1 MPTST
6 CDSCRLGTLL
16 AAFALLAL
24 GSGCD
29 QGNSTQA
36 PSQQK
41 AAPPTVAVS
50 QPIQREIVEWDEYT
64 GRFDAVETV
73 EIRARVSGHLTEVL
87 FKDGQ
92 RVKQRDLLFVID
104 RRPFERALEQAQAE
118 LFAANTKVENA
129 NLDIIR
135 GKPLVE
141 RKIISDKTFDD
152 RMSIVRDAQAAVKV
166 AEAKV
171 RSAELDLSF
180 TRIDSPITGR
190 ISRTLVTAGNWI
202 SAGSVSGATLLTTI
216 VSEDPIYIYFDV
228 SENNYI
234 KYKRLA
240 ERGVA
245 AGAAEPGAPV
255 EIGLPDERGFPHQAR
270 LDFLDNRLD
279 QGTATLRARAVIANT
294 AGLFSPGL
302 FARVRVTGTAPYA
315 AVLLP
320 DEAIGT
326 DQTNKFVYVVGEDGS
341 VTRRNVKLG
350 PLHEGMRVV
359 REGIASADWVIVR
372 GLQRAR
378 PGGKVTPQREGL
390 LLSGTPNS
398 RPIVKAQE

>member
-1 MPTST
+1 MPTSP
-6 CDSCRLGTLL
+6 CDSCRVGTLL

-36 PSQQK
+36 QQPK

-50 QPIQREIVEWDEYT
+50 QPAEREIVEWDEYT

-92 RVKQRDLLFVID
+92 RVKQGDLLFVID

-135 GKPLVE
+135 GRPLVE

-180 TRIDSPITGR
+180 TRIDAPITGR

-228 SENNYI
+228 SENNFI

-255 EIGLPDERGFPHQAR
+255 EIGLPDERGFPHRAL

-279 QGTATLRARAVIANT
+279 QGTATLRARAVIANA

-315 AVLLP
+315 ALLLP

-326 DQTNKFVYVVGEDGS
+326 DQTNKFVYAVGEDGS
-341 VTRRNVKLG
+341 VTRRNIKLG
-350 PLHEGMRVV
+350 PLHERMRVV
-359 REGIASADWVIVR
+359 REGLAAADWVIVR
-372 GLQRAR
+372 GLQRTR
-378 PGGKVTPQREGL
+378 PGGKVM
-390 LLSGTPNS
+390 
-398 RPIVKAQE
+398 

>member
-1 MPTST
+1 MPTNT
-6 CDSCRLGTLL
+6 CDSCRVGTLL

-36 PSQQK
+36 QPPQK
-41 AAPPTVAVS
+41 AAPPSVAVS
-50 QPIQREIVEWDEYT
+50 QPIEREIVEWDEYT

-73 EIRARVSGHLTEVL
+73 EIRARVSGHLTEVR

-92 RVKQRDLLFVID
+92 RVTQGDLLFVID

-190 ISRTLVTAGNWI
+190 TSRTLVTAGNWI
-202 SAGSVSGATLLTTI
+202 SAGSVSGATMLTTI

-255 EIGLPDERGFPHQAR
+255 EIGLPDERGFPHRAR

-279 QGTATLRARAVIANT
+279 QGTATLRARAVIANA

-302 FARVRVTGTAPYA
+302 FARVRVTGTAPYP

-326 DQTNKFVYVVGEDGS
+326 DQTNKFVYVVAEDGS
-341 VTRRNVKLG
+341 VARRNIRLG
-350 PLHEGMRVV
+350 PIHEGMRVV
-359 REGIASADWVIVR
+359 REGIAAADWVIVR

-378 PGGKVTPQREGL
+378 PGGKVTPQRERL
-390 LLSGTPNS
+390 LLSGTPANK
-398 RPIVKAQE
+398 PIVKAQE

>member
-1 MPTST
+1 MPTSP
-6 CDSCRLGTLL
+6 CDSSRVGTLL

-36 PSQQK
+36 QQQK
-41 AAPPTVAVS
+41 AAPPIVAVS
-50 QPIQREIVEWDEYT
+50 QPIEREIVEWDEYT

-73 EIRARVSGHLTEVL
+73 EMRARVSGHLTEVL

-92 RVKQRDLLFVID
+92 RVKQGELLFVID

-129 NLDIIR
+129 NLDIVR
-135 GKPLVE
+135 GRPLVE

-180 TRIDSPITGR
+180 TRIDSPISGR

-228 SENNYI
+228 SENNFI

-255 EIGLPDERGFPHQAR
+255 EIGLPDERGFPHRGR

-279 QGTATLRARAVIANT
+279 QGTATLRARAVIANA

-302 FARVRVTGTAPYA
+302 FARVRVTGTAPYP
-315 AVLLP
+315 AVLVP
-320 DEAIGT
+320 DAAIGT
-326 DQTNKFVYVVGEDGS
+326 DQTNKFVYVVGEDGG
-341 VTRRNVKLG
+341 VTRRNIKLG
-350 PLHEGMRVV
+350 PLYEGARVV
-359 REGIASADWVIVR
+359 REGIAAADWVIVR

-378 PGGKVTPQREGL
+378 PGGKVTPQREPL
-390 LLSGTPNS
+390 LLSGTPANS
-398 RPIVKAQE
+398 PIVKAQE

>member
-6 CDSCRLGTLL
+6 SDSCRVGTLF

-36 PSQQK
+36 QLQQK
-41 AAPPTVAVS
+41 SAPPTVAVS
-50 QPIQREIVEWDEYT
+50 QPIAREIVEWDEYT

-92 RVKQRDLLFVID
+92 RVKQGDLLFVID

-135 GKPLVE
+135 GRPLVE

-234 KYKRLA
+234 KYRRLA

-255 EIGLPDERGFPHQAR
+255 EIALPDERGFPHQAR

-279 QGTATLRARAVIANT
+279 QGTATLRARAVIANA

-302 FARVRVTGTAPYA
+302 FARVRVTGTAPYS

-320 DEAIGT
+320 DAAIST

-341 VTRRNVKLG
+341 VTRRNIRLG
-350 PLHEGMRVV
+350 PIHQGLRVV
-359 REGIASADWVIVR
+359 REGIAAGDWVIVR

-378 PGGKVTPQREGL
+378 PGGKVTPQREPL
-390 LLSGTPNS
+390 LLSDTPAN